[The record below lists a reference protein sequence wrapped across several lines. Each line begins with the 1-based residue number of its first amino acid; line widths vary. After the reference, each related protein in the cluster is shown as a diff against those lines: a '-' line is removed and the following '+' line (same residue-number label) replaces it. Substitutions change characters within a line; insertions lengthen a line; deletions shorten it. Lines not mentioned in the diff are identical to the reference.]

1 MISTTIKKHLLDWV
15 LTDSEASV
23 YEQVFHDRPEA
34 VLSVT
39 QLPYTGMLVRFVDGR
54 EIDIPPLSE
63 AFMDSLL
70 GFERDPLEERPT
82 WSNVLSIVRINAAIE
97 TRALNALM
105 IVADRL
111 GYELRERRRPMQ
123 AADAAAHDLDVV
135 FIETNASRTDPV
147 GTS

>member
-23 YEQVFHDRPEA
+23 YEQVFHDRPET

-54 EIDIPPLSE
+54 EIDIPPLPE